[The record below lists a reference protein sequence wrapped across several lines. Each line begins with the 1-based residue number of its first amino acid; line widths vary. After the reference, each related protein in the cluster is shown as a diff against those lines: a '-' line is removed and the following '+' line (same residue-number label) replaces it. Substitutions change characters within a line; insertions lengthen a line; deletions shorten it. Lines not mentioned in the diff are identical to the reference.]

1 MPKPKLKLFLVPFEW
16 LPDYGTEIRTLNSTT
31 HKGASREV
39 TKLQES
45 PTGFKFP
52 EGYTVMEEAQL
63 HAMMRSIQ
71 DALDLWASVHWTV
84 DDVMA
89 HKKISRAKAQAW
101 LEENHK
107 YLAEGSVR
115 GGWETIGV
123 L

>member
-1 MPKPKLKLFLVPFEW
+1 MANPKLKLFLVPFEW
-16 LPDYGTEIRTLNSTT
+16 LPDYGTEIRVLNSTT
-31 HKGASREV
+31 HKGASKEV
-39 TKLQES
+39 DRMLSDEK
-45 PTGFKFP
+45 GMKVP
-52 EGYTVMEEAQL
+52 EGYTVMEASQL

-71 DALDLWASVHWTV
+71 DALDLWASVHWSV

-89 HKKISRAKAQAW
+89 HKKISRAKAMKW

-115 GGWETIGV
+115 GGWDVIDT